1 MPLDFPADPDDG
13 DLYEDFYW
21 SESAGIWRRQLS
33 TVENIDDL
41 DNVDAV
47 DPADGDILV
56 YSSSSDTWVAQE
68 DATIGLILALGG

>member
-1 MPLDFPADPDDG
+1 MPLDFPATPADG

-21 SESAGIWRRQLS
+21 SASAGIWRRQLS

-41 DNVDAV
+41 ANVDATT
-47 DPADGDILV
+47 PADGDILV
-56 YSSSSDTWVAQE
+56 YSSSSSTWVAQE